1 MNKYNLYTKIA
12 KIGEIM
18 LAVFVITWIIGIWN
32 ADFRE
37 FSESIKCFSWMI
49 LAMGYK
55 GKADTLERICLEKKK
70 LKDFR

>member
-18 LAVFVITWIIGIWN
+18 LAVFVTTWIIGIWN
-32 ADFRE
+32 VDFRE
-37 FSESIKCFSWMI
+37 FSESIMCISWMI

-55 GKADTLERICLEKKK
+55 GKADTLERICLEEKK